1 MNTIANTN
9 NLSVNNRGFNF
20 FDAHC
25 HLQEPEIIWDIDGI
39 ISRWRENSGG
49 TIVCCGTKESDWQA
63 VANIA
68 SIYDNI
74 IPCFGVHPWF
84 VEDVSD
90 KWFYSL
96 EKYLNI
102 TSNYYKYSKPLI
114 GEIGIDHVLKNIDK
128 KKQEIIFK
136 TQLGMAKE
144 LHIPVSIHIRKGWD
158 ILIKIIK
165 NIGQISNGGV
175 IHSYSGSADMI
186 PILQKY
192 GFYISFSGSVTH
204 SNNKKVQKSL
214 KQVSPERLLI
224 ETDSP
229 AILPYYPYLESE
241 NQQSIY
247 YDSSNPKWTTKL
259 FQMGL
264 NEPCNIFMVATA
276 ISKILDIPLSE
287 VALRT
292 DSNGKELFLKR

>member
-1 MNTIANTN
+1 MNTIKNIN
-9 NLSVNNRGFNF
+9 NFSVNNNRGFSF

-84 VEDVSD
+84 VEDVSE
-90 KWFYSL
+90 KWFYDL
-96 EKYLNI
+96 EKYINLQ
-102 TSNYYKYSKPLI
+102 SNSYKYSKPFI
-114 GEIGIDHVLKNIDK
+114 GEIGLDHVLKNIDK

-136 TQLGMAKE
+136 AQLGIAKE

-165 NIGQISNGGV
+165 HIGPICDGGV

-204 SNNKKVQKSL
+204 PNNKKVQKSL
-214 KQVSPERLLI
+214 KKVSPERLLI

-229 AILPYYPYLESE
+229 AILPYYPDLEFE
-241 NQQSIY
+241 NQQNVYS
-247 YDSSNPKWTTKL
+247 DSPNPKWTTKL

-264 NEPCNIFMVATA
+264 NEPCNIFMVAAA
-276 ISKILDIPLSE
+276 ISKILGISLSE

-292 DSNGKELFLKR
+292 ASNGRELFLK